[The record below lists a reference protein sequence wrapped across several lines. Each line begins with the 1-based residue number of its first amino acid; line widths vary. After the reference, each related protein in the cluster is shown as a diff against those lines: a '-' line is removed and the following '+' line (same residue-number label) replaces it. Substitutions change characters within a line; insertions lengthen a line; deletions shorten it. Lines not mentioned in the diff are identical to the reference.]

1 MLHARLASFPT
12 RPHCPFVF
20 MMVKHLFQLTL
31 REKTGCLQSNML
43 GSSVSD
49 TVLFC
54 TPLRHVAFRVLFS
67 PPKQLFNLMLII
79 HHHSILSIIIH
90 IVGFSRYRL
99 IFVYLGHTLLER
111 YGMTEIGMA
120 LSNPLHG
127 PRLPVRHPFNPCSL
141 TRFIICKDSHSHYFF
156 LIHVHSHFL

>member
-12 RPHCPFVF
+12 GPHCPFVF

-49 TVLFC
+49 AVLFC
-54 TPLRHVAFRVLFS
+54 TPLPHVAFRVL
-67 PPKQLFNLMLII
+67 NLVRLDCY
-79 HHHSILSIIIH
+79 SI
-90 IVGFSRYRL
+90 
-99 IFVYLGHTLLER
+99 
-111 YGMTEIGMA
+111 
-120 LSNPLHG
+120 
-127 PRLPVRHPFNPCSL
+127 PCSL
-141 TRFIICKDSHSHYFF
+141 DYSPSFTSVHHYSHCWVLQISFNFCILRTYTAGKIWDDRDRNGSLKSLTWTKVTSKTFF